1 MRPSPATAA
10 CQPVFRRAGRL
21 RDCDVVR
28 AYKPGPASLARGRK
42 RLRHVRILHESE
54 ADRDSGEAVGNPL
67 DLDALVLGCARRI
80 GGDDGEDDVVLVQHL
95 VVLEVMQQRGRREI
109 RIAGEEH
116 RGAGHDVRRLLFQ
129 VADQRVDRHFDPA
142 RLLNKNAASTLPG
155 DDQQNHEGTEQNR
168 QPRTI
173 EQLDLQY
180 VAGGMALAPNQE
192 FAELFDDLALRV
204 PLLREVNGDGLEGPQ
219 AQLDNDPGTELVIRH
234 LHNLGHQRVFIIAG
248 PEGWFS
254 TSKRLQTA
262 VSEASKLGMAITGV
276 QHGDWSAASGFTIA
290 RNEPFNDG
298 TTAIIAANDEMAM
311 GALAALDKRGIH
323 VPGDMSVTGY
333 DDVRG
338 APYFKPA
345 LTSIHVD
352 FKAKGE
358 LAIARL
364 LALIAQRGEGPDE
377 VPPEVVVR
385 PQLMVRESTAAIS

>member
-1 MRPSPATAA
+1 MEPTKSRRAATIYDVAATAGVSTQTVTRFLNGFEGISPATRAKVHEA
-10 CQPVFRRAGRL
+10 MQALHFRPNPVARAL
-21 RDCDVVR
+21 RTSRPTRILLFVYELAEAGPSNIVR
-28 AYKPGPASLARGRK
+28 AAAKAAA
-42 RLRHVRILHESE
+42 E
-54 ADRDSGEAVGNPL
+54 AGYFVEIVNLDVDSPETSA
-67 DLDALVLGCARRI
+67 
-80 GGDDGEDDVVLVQHL
+80 
-95 VVLEVMQQRGRREI
+95 
-109 RIAGEEH
+109 
-116 RGAGHDVRRLLFQ
+116 
-129 VADQRVDRHFDPA
+129 
-142 RLLNKNAASTLPG
+142 
-155 DDQQNHEGTEQNR
+155 
-168 QPRTI
+168 RTI

-192 FAELFDDLALRV
+192 FAELFDDLALCV